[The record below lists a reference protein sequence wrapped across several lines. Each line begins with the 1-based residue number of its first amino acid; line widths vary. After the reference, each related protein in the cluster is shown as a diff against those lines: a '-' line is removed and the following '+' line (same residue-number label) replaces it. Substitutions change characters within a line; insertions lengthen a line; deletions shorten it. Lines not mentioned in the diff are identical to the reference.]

1 MEIKQLK
8 CPSCGAT
15 LDAKDGL
22 DTFYCMYCGNLVVTT
37 GRDKAAYKAKA
48 VIKKSELDLEKRRL
62 ELEAEER
69 ESKRDMIG
77 IYICFA
83 IIFLGAIGP
92 ILLSIFS

>member
-1 MEIKQLK
+1 MEVNQLK

-15 LDAKDGL
+15 LDLKDGL

-48 VIKKSELDLEKRRL
+48 DIKKSELNLEKRRL
-62 ELEAEER
+62 ELALKEKEN
-69 ESKRDMIG
+69 KTDTILLC
-77 IYICFA
+77 ICFA